1 MQIET
6 EENKKMSEC
15 SQYKYIHNSKL
26 KDSSEF
32 ENEFFRNGLSL
43 YEVMRVVESKPIFLE
58 EHLIRLQ
65 ESAKKVGQFIWLN
78 YHELIEKI
86 KLVIRKNG
94 VVEGNIKIVF
104 NIHENNRNFYCYF
117 VKHKY
122 PERDEYIEGVR
133 TIIYNAERSNPNAK
147 VYNHKLRSYTNTIIE
162 NTDIFEVILMDDLD
176 NIREGSRSNLF
187 FIKGAELV
195 TAPDDEV
202 LNGIV
207 REKIIEICER
217 MGISVLKEK
226 IAYNTLSDFDAAFL
240 TGTSPQ
246 ILPIK
251 SINMIYFDVNHH
263 LLKLLLETYR
273 KELGIYIIGN

>member
-1 MQIET
+1 
-6 EENKKMSEC
+6 MSEC